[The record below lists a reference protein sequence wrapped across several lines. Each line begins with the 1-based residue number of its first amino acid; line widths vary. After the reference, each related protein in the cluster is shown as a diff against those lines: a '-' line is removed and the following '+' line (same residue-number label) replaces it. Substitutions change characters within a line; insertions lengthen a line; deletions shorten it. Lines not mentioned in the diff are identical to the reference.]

1 MNKTSNVLQRV
12 TLILAVTAASY
23 GLNAQAQTVNTDVK
37 ANASVSTQ
45 ATSTV
50 GQKIDKGIDNTKKTT
65 KKTVEF
71 TKDVS
76 KDAADATRRTGNKIA
91 EKIPG
96 TDANAQVKAG
106 AAAEAAVK
114 KP

>member
-1 MNKTSNVLQRV
+1 MSKTTNVLQRV
-12 TLILAVTAASY
+12 TVILAVTAASY
-23 GLNAQAQTVNTDVK
+23 GLNAQAQTAQVGVN

-50 GQKIDKGIDNTKKTT
+50 GQKIDKGIEATKNTT

-76 KDAADATRRTGNKIA
+76 KDAVDATRRTGNKIA

-96 TDANAQVKAG
+96 TDANAKVKAEAAAG
-106 AAAEAAVK
+106 AAVK
-114 KP
+114 Q

>member
-1 MNKTSNVLQRV
+1 MSKTTNVLQRV
-12 TLILAVTAASY
+12 SVILAVTAASY
-23 GLNAQAQTVNTDVK
+23 GLSVQAQTVNANV
-37 ANASVSTQ
+37 NASASVGTK

-50 GQKIDKGIDNTKKTT
+50 GQKIDKGIEATKNTT

-71 TKDVS
+71 TKEAG

-96 TDANAQVKAG
+96 TDANAKVKAEAAAG
-106 AAAEAAVK
+106 AAVK
-114 KP
+114 Q